1 MKRRSATVFLIM
13 IILTLI
19 PRVFI
24 YAEKSPDNKEKI
36 EKAVNVFRKVLE
48 HINEDFIEKPDDIEK
63 CGYKIINGGM
73 KLCPGDTH
81 SYLVGPPEQRR
92 VAEDFDGR
100 FSGPGFEFNLKQTN
114 DGRQF
119 VIISTSTY
127 AREAGFAIGDIL
139 VGISTAAPF
148 SEPILFEGKLKNE
161 ATDLLRGNTGTEI
174 AIIVK
179 RDDVFKNIIIKRVVI
194 EIETIFD
201 FRKVRQHLGY
211 IAISEFGEFNKAVS
225 ELQTLDSE
233 NSKKM
238 KALILDLRN
247 NRGGYLDNC
256 LDVFG
261 LLSNNSEVPLYLI
274 GRNGIPE
281 PKFSNVYNRGKYA
294 DLKIVVIVNKESA
307 SGSEILAGLLKEDGA
322 PIIGERTFGKGS
334 VQIYYYNLPNGV
346 GLHLTTQKYYLTKN
360 MLAVDGKGI
369 NPTIEIKN
377 RELKYGEEKLP
388 EAEDIQLQ
396 KAIEVAEELIKTK

>member
-73 KLCPGDTH
+73 KLCSGDTH

-201 FRKVRQHLGY
+201 FR
-211 IAISEFGEFNKAVS
+211 
-225 ELQTLDSE
+225 
-233 NSKKM
+233 
-238 KALILDLRN
+238 N

-322 PIIGERTFGKGS
+322 PIIGEK
-334 VQIYYYNLPNGV
+334 
-346 GLHLTTQKYYLTKN
+346 TKN
-360 MLAVDGKGI
+360 
-369 NPTIEIKN
+369 
-377 RELKYGEEKLP
+377 
-388 EAEDIQLQ
+388 
-396 KAIEVAEELIKTK
+396 